1 MQGKKRNFP
10 VKIQKKFLKNFIR
23 QVHFPL
29 IYGILFPDNLS
40 LGGRIPMLKK
50 ILGRIPVL
58 GMTLALALAGFYLRE
73 HHLAVGFHGDLPNGR
88 GIWPLVILL
97 AAAVGLFLTVAF
109 QKEKR
114 TGYVENFSCDA
125 VAVVLA
131 VLAAGLL
138 LAGVV
143 TNALQASPAMQGNVL
158 LARILTI
165 LGVVTA
171 LCFVGTAMAWNNE
184 KEPSAVFCIVP
195 VVYYI
200 LRVILCF
207 KAWSNDPIILDY
219 CFSLFA
225 MIAVLLGTFHMGNFV
240 FGVGQR
246 RLAIFLC
253 LSGVVFSATALP
265 GSELPELLQISGS
278 ALWLL
283 AGGWQLLRDSK

>member
-10 VKIQKKFLKNFIR
+10 VKIQKNFLKNFIP
-23 QVHFPL
+23 QVHFPGK
-29 IYGILFPDNLS
+29 YDILFPDNLS

-58 GMTLALALAGFYLRE
+58 GMTLALAAAGFYLRKN
-73 HHLAVGFHGDLPNGR
+73 HLAVGFDGDLPNGM

-97 AAAVGLFLTVAF
+97 AVAAGLFLAVALK
-109 QKEKR
+109 KEKR
-114 TGYVENFSCDA
+114 TQYAENFSSELPA
-125 VAVVLA
+125 MILA

-143 TNALQASPAMQGNVL
+143 ANALQASPAMQGNVL
-158 LARILTI
+158 LTRILTL

-171 LCFVGTAMAWNNE
+171 LCFAGTAMAWNKE
-184 KEPSAVFCIVP
+184 KEPTAVFCIVP

-200 LRVILCF
+200 LRAILCF
-207 KAWSNDPIILDY
+207 KVWSNDPIILDY

-225 MIAVLLGTFHMGNFV
+225 MIAALLGTFHIGNFV
-240 FGVGQR
+240 FSGQR
-246 RLAIFLC
+246 RLTIFLC
-253 LSGVVFSATALP
+253 LTGVVFSATALP

-283 AGGWQLLRDSK
+283 AGGWQVLRD